1 MRKMPDERKYDE
13 LSASIDSIVSR
24 GEFTSTGDEELDALA
39 RIASG
44 LRGLPSP
51 EFKAQLVA
59 GLLPQAG
66 PRSWWPRRLGK
77 AGTQESEQQLR
88 EDRKLNG
95 WIRRIPVI
103 SWFRGQRAF
112 LAAGGSSGLVGGACC
127 VSGTTA
133 HVLGLASAGAV
144 TSYIH
149 STIPYFVAL
158 SIAGLAGWLLW
169 ALREQGITP
178 ATIARTAWRHGIAL
192 GGAYGAVFG
201 SSMALTMVMGLY

>member
-1 MRKMPDERKYDE
+1 MPDEWKYDE
-13 LSASIDSIVSR
+13 LSASIDSIISR
-24 GEFTSTGDEELDALA
+24 GKFTSTGDEELDALA
-39 RIASG
+39 RLASG

-59 GLLPQAG
+59 ELLPQAG
-66 PRSWWPRRLGK
+66 PRSWWPFGRPGN
-77 AGTQESEQQLR
+77 AGARESEQQLR
-88 EDRKLNG
+88 EDRNPTE
-95 WIRRIPVI
+95 WIKRIPVI

-127 VSGTTA
+127 VSGATA
-133 HVLGLASAGAV
+133 HVLGLASAAAV

-169 ALREQGITP
+169 VLREQGITP
-178 ATIARTAWRHGIAL
+178 VTVARTAWRHGIAL

-201 SSMALTMVMGLY
+201 ASMALTMVMGLY